1 MSLSR
6 GNVLRVGTSSDDV
19 RRRNLSAVLTLVHRK
34 RSISR
39 AELTRRTGL
48 SRSTVKDLVE
58 ELIAAGLVGETQG
71 TGAYQVGRPSP
82 LVHPRQQVLGL
93 AVNPEVDAIT
103 VALVALGG
111 AVLEAKRTP
120 TPTVP
125 TVEDTVRITVAAIAR
140 LRDTLEPGCEIAGI
154 GVAVP
159 GLVHAAESTVR
170 LAPHL
175 NWYDEAIGR
184 QLTRA
189 TGLPVHAAN
198 DANVGAV
205 AEHLFGGHHQPD
217 HMIYVNGGASG
228 IGAAFVVAGELL
240 HGIEGYAG
248 ELGHTYVGGTAR
260 CDCGSTGCLETEVT
274 ESRDTA
280 TLERQARYLG
290 IALGGA
296 INLIN
301 PRLIV
306 LGGWLRAFPELAA
319 DALNDAVAQHSLR
332 TPRDLVRIVP
342 ASLAAETLTI
352 GAAELAFA
360 PVLADP
366 AGYRQAGERT
376 ATR

>member
-1 MSLSR
+1 
-6 GNVLRVGTSSDDV
+6 VLRVGTSSDDV

-58 ELIAAGLVGETQG
+58 ELTEAGLVGETQG

-82 LVHPRQQVLGL
+82 LVHPRQQVLGI
-93 AVNPEVDAIT
+93 AVNPETDAIT

-111 AVLEAKRTP
+111 AVLEVIRSATP
-120 TPTVP
+120 SVP
-125 TVEDTVRITVAAIAR
+125 TVEDTVRITVSAITR
-140 LRDTLEPGCEIAGI
+140 LRQALEPGSDIAGI

-159 GLVHAAESTVR
+159 GLVHTAESTVR

-175 NWYDEAIGR
+175 GWYDEAIGR
-184 QLTRA
+184 LLSRA

-248 ELGHTYVGGTAR
+248 ELGHTYVGGSKR

-274 ESRDTA
+274 ASRDHG
-280 TLERQARYLG
+280 TLESQARYLG

-296 INLIN
+296 INLLN
-301 PRLIV
+301 PHLIV

-319 DALNDAVAQHSLR
+319 DALKSEVAQHSLR

-342 ASLAAETLTI
+342 ASLASETLTI

-366 AGYRQAGERT
+366 AGFRRNGTSAQIT
-376 ATR
+376 